1 MNNQRPAAPA
11 ASLPATKPADSIVA
25 LPDKSV
31 TWQRTYAP
39 TRSPAPAISAPA
51 TSWAHSSANGYQ
63 VGNIVHQSLQRPK
76 LLRGGEWQL
85 SMINNLLAA
94 GFGILTLMTWNWRFL
109 LGALFFGWPVQWLIR
124 MLGRDDPLYW
134 QIYLRTRKR
143 PLIREPHGDPRD
155 HQAAPPR
162 ILPRLRKFAV

>member
-1 MNNQRPAAPA
+1 MNNPRPVAPA
-11 ASLPATKPADSIVA
+11 ASLPTTKPADSIVA

-39 TRSPAPAISAPA
+39 TRSPAPAISVPA
-51 TSWAHSSANGYQ
+51 TSWAHTSANGYQ

-94 GFGILTLMTWNWRFL
+94 GFGILTLMTWNWRFV

-124 MLGRDDPLYW
+124 ILGRDDPLYW

-143 PLIREPHGDPRD
+143 PLIREAHGRPSDRAVPAPRL
-155 HQAAPPR
+155 
-162 ILPRLRKFAV
+162 LPKLRKFVV